1 MSKQSNQRK
10 RAEKLRREE
19 KALNRVFVIFLIGI
33 AAECYLLML
42 RRYFVNGTA
51 QELVAAAGVIRW
63 MGYLGAAAA
72 AVGLAL
78 TLLKKAKPELRRAGP
93 WVLGAGLFFAL
104 SSLLMYNIYPQDS
117 LFLCIAVAILTVLGL
132 VYCLFQPEFFF
143 SALIVGGSIFTLW
156 VQRKGLGTVNW
167 NTKVTVGTVVVLLGL
182 IAVAALTARIEKN
195 GGRWPWKKHFR
206 VFGPTCPYKALYLTY
221 GVAFVVILAALFA
234 VSAIYYYTM
243 WGLGIFL
250 FGLAV
255 YYTTKLM

>member
-1 MSKQSNQRK
+1 MSKQSKQQK

-19 KALNRVFVIFLIGI
+19 QTLNRVFLIFLVGI
-33 AAECYLLML
+33 VAECYLLLL

-51 QELVAAAGVIRW
+51 EELVAAAGVIQW

-72 AVGLAL
+72 VVGLVL
-78 TLLKKAKPELRRAGP
+78 TLLKKAKPIFRRLGP
-93 WVLGAGLFFAL
+93 WALGAGLFFAL
-104 SSLLMYNIYPQDS
+104 SSLMMYRIYPQGS
-117 LFLCIAVAILTVLGL
+117 LFLCIAVPILTVLGL

-143 SALIVGGSIFTLW
+143 SAIILGGSIFTLW

-195 GGRWPWKKHFR
+195 GGKWPWKYHFR
-206 VFGPTCPYKALYLTY
+206 VFGPNCSYKALYLTY
-221 GVAFVVILAALFA
+221 AVAFVVILAALFA
-234 VSAIYYYTM
+234 VSVIYYYTM